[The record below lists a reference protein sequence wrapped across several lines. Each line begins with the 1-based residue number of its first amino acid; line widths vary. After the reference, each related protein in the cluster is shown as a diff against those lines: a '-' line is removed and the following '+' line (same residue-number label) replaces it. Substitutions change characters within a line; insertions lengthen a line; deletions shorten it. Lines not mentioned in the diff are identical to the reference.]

1 MGLHFFATIRNVWRL
16 MLCDG
21 RLTDYRSQIQ
31 TRFAVTEIPLRQ
43 RIYNKL
49 DRLGDVVGGVE
60 LFRRVGH
67 LVRPDIA
74 ARSPLD
80 DLVEDTGHSIDHTER
95 SNDHLRIR
103 PVLVVLAAKASGAAR
118 VEPELQHAAELMHGA
133 LQLHDLA
140 LGNSG
145 GRRRRIARRL
155 LNRSTGWLS
164 GSHLTMRALELTKVA
179 SPQALGDLVETLRAF
194 SDGVVVA
201 QEIIDGAE
209 VTDASWEEHVDTH
222 VGALYTFCCR
232 AGAHLAGD
240 DPRVLAALGR
250 YGRHLGRVTR
260 LLEDIQGLDSDP
272 LGHLEDSLAS
282 GRPIHSIAAVM
293 KENENVAA
301 AWRAYQAEATDD
313 NGNKLLEALRQSEG
327 IQESKRRMLSESWA
341 ARRALHPLSESP
353 YKDGLGALVQE
364 MQSMSSKK
372 AG

>member
-1 MGLHFFATIRNVWRL
+1 
-16 MLCDG
+16 MLCSG

-31 TRFAVTEIPLRQ
+31 TRFVVTEIALRQ

-60 LFRRVGH
+60 LFQRVGH

-74 ARSPLD
+74 SHSPLE
-80 DLVEDTGHSIDHTER
+80 DLVEDSGESVDHTER
-95 SNDHLRIR
+95 SSERLRIR
-103 PVLVVLAAKASGAAR
+103 PVLVVLAAKAAGAAR

-140 LGNSG
+140 LGNTG

-201 QEIIDGAE
+201 QEIIDGGE
-209 VTDASWEEHVDTH
+209 VTDSSWEEHVDTH

-232 AGAHLAGD
+232 AGARLAGD
-240 DPRVLAALGR
+240 DPRVLAAMGR

-260 LLEDIQGLDSDP
+260 LFEDIQGLDKDP
-272 LGHLEDSLAS
+272 LGHFEDSLAS
-282 GRPIHSIAAVM
+282 GRPIHAIAAVM
-293 KENENVAA
+293 KENANVAT
-301 AWRAYQAEATDD
+301 AWRAYQAEATEA
-313 NGNKLLEALRQSEG
+313 NGNKLLSALRMSQG

-341 ARRALHPLSESP
+341 ARRALHTLSESP
-353 YKDGLGALVQE
+353 YKDGLDALVQE
-364 MQSMSSKK
+364 MQAMTGKK